1 MFQVNFSEQSMTEM
15 NRLETGIQLQL
26 MEHISGLT
34 DEQLASPREP
44 LGRFHRDGIT
54 YYRLRAGEYRI
65 YFSIQEEILYCHY
78 ILPRN
83 TLTDFV
89 FRSKLPVTEEVMVE
103 NHKSFWKY
111 LESLN
116 NKS

>member
-1 MFQVNFSEQSMTEM
+1 MYQVNFSEQSIGEM
-15 NRLETGIQLQL
+15 NRLDTSVQLQL

-34 DEQLASPREP
+34 EDQLASPREP
-44 LGRFHRDGIT
+44 LGRFHRDGVT

-65 YFSIQEEILYCHY
+65 YFSIDEEVLFCHY

-83 TLTDFV
+83 TWTDFI
-89 FRSKLPVTEEVMVE
+89 FRAKLPVTEEVMVE
-103 NHKSFWKY
+103 NHSSFWKY

-116 NKS
+116 KRP